1 MRRVK
6 DLGGCGEA
14 DGGQS
19 SPTES
24 KGGLLKIDRQLTGN
38 EGDHENFRF
47 LWKDQGLLNRKKN
60 QNLPPMGQIKTSAV
74 ERVGES
80 QSCRRQEK

>member
-1 MRRVK
+1 M
-6 DLGGCGEA
+6 
-14 DGGQS
+14 
-19 SPTES
+19 
-24 KGGLLKIDRQLTGN
+24 KIDRQLIGN

-47 LWKDQGLLNRKKN
+47 LWKDQVYLIVKKN

-74 ERVGES
+74 ERVGEN